1 MDKDNLNNFVKNFC
15 KANWLPITL
24 ISLGVLIVLS
34 TIGSIFF
41 WIHWT
46 IGLIY
51 IGIVLF
57 ALGILWIFIKEE
69 LLEEIIK
76 EYKNE

>member
-1 MDKDNLNNFVKNFC
+1 MNNIIKNFC
-15 KANWLPITL
+15 KANWLPIIL
-24 ISLGVLIVLS
+24 ISLGVLIVLI

-46 IGLIY
+46 LGFIY

-57 ALGILWIFIKEE
+57 ALGCLWIFIKEE
-69 LLEEIIK
+69 IIEELK
-76 EYKNE
+76 KKQT

>member
-1 MDKDNLNNFVKNFC
+1 MNNIIKKFC
-15 KANWLPITL
+15 KENWLPIIL
-24 ISLGVLIVLS
+24 IILGVLIVL
-34 TIGSIFF
+34 TVIGSIFF

-69 LLEEIIK
+69 LLKEIIK